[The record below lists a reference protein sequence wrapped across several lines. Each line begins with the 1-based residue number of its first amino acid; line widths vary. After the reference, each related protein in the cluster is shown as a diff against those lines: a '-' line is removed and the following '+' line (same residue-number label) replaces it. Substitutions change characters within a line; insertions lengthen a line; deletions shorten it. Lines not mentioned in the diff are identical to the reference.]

1 MDVKNYYGEIEYRMS
16 VEMAREILKARKG
29 EDAKMHPQ
37 KYLCQYVNE
46 ECGLKGYCTLVTT
59 TL

>member
-1 MDVKNYYGEIEYRMS
+1 MS
-16 VEMAREILKARKG
+16 AEMAREILKNRKG

-37 KYLCQYVNE
+37 AYLCKYVNE

>member
-16 VEMAREILKARKG
+16 AEMAREILKARKG
-29 EDAKMHPQ
+29 EDSKMHPQ